1 MKIRDMFQRDIDRNI
16 NGVVQVSDESAARQE
31 LEEYVVTRELR
42 RHLATFFDRY
52 DSALDTPTENVGVWV
67 SGYFG
72 SGKSHL
78 VKMLSYLLE
87 NDEVAGKRAVDYF
100 EGKVED
106 PLLMGNIRRA
116 AEVPSES
123 ILFNVDVKGGGY
135 KEGST
140 AKTAL
145 LRTFARVFYDHLGY
159 YGTDYKLAL
168 FEKMIDDK
176 GGSQR
181 FREAYE
187 REAGASWTE
196 DRDAYEFHTDEIARA
211 AEEAVGLSRADVE
224 RWADSDSDVPV
235 SLEQLVADI
244 KGYVARRKEESGG
257 RFRLLFMAD
266 EVGQYIGSDAN
277 LMLNL
282 QSLVELVGS
291 ECRGDVWVVVTS
303 QEAID
308 ETQTI
313 VANDFSKIQG
323 RFATRLQLSSSS
335 VDEVIKRRILQKS
348 EAAAS
353 RLGAEWERSSAVLR
367 NLFSF
372 DGHTSSDLVGYRD
385 RDDFVQSYPFVRYQ
399 FVLMPSI
406 LDELRKHGYSGKHI
420 STGER
425 SMLSSFQES
434 AQAVEEEDLG
444 ALVPLWRVFDTLESQ
459 MDHGIRQVFERC
471 RRACEEGQGLQPG
484 DVDVLKTLYMVV
496 YVKNQIEAT
505 PNNVAV
511 LMASDIDQD
520 VAALRGRVSEA
531 LERLVTESYVSREG
545 ERYTFLT
552 DQEQDVEREI
562 AQMQPDSMDMVGS
575 VGSIVFDGIYDQSR
589 LRMGPNDFPVDRYVD
604 GTLHGRSQNGME
616 LHVVTCA
623 SELSDASD
631 AELGVKSG
639 GCAYVVLAGDA
650 YYRLVQDAVRVRM
663 YVRGIN
669 MESQSEERRRFIE
682 HRQRQASEDMK
693 SAQDSIAEAILEAR
707 TFVNGQRVEV
717 TARSAKDKLDGVLE
731 RLAGAVF
738 TKAGDVGAPLR
749 SDEQMDQALRGRAPQ
764 DPSGNGAGNGR
775 AEEDVTSYLTAAERT
790 NQAVSYGDLQRHFQE
805 KPFGWRE
812 ADIAYVVAGLVGRQK
827 ASISYGGANV
837 PAADP
842 RARGYLTN
850 RSNFDRL
857 SVRVRHGV
865 PTHLMTGARAVLRE
879 LEPTVELPS
888 DEDGLVAALAGALEK
903 LRERCDGLL
912 RQYRGHDYPGERG
925 VSDARNAAEGV
936 LRGSRDPEAFLRS
949 VVTSSNALGEAL
961 DDVRTAEGFFNNQRR
976 IFDDAEAACVRVERE
991 RTYIE
996 GKEELTPDLETIERI
1011 LKMPEPYGR
1020 ISELPRLVQRIS
1032 NAYEDVLR
1040 RVRKS
1045 TLEELD
1051 ADLKTVVDYA
1061 EANKAKASADI
1072 GAIESRARAYI
1083 SGRRDEV
1090 ANEDSCTRVDAI
1102 GKQAENWVT
1111 AQYEK
1116 IDSAV
1121 HAAAQRSI
1129 NRAGVHMDVP
1139 RPAAR
1144 PATLR
1149 CREVCPPSL
1158 LSSEEEVDAYV
1169 GRIKEA
1175 LMDAVRTNGSVR
1187 LS

>member
-1 MKIRDMFQRDIDRNI
+1 MKIHDMFKQNIDRNI
-16 NGVVQVSDESAARQE
+16 NGVVQVSDENAARQE
-31 LEEYVVTRELR
+31 LEEYVVTSELR

-52 DSALDTPTENVGVWV
+52 DDALDMPTENIGVWV

-87 NDEVAGKRAVDYF
+87 NGEVAGRPAVDYF

-116 AEVPSES
+116 AGVPTES

-145 LRTFARVFYDHLGY
+145 LRTFARVFYDHLGF
-159 YGTDYKLAL
+159 YGTDYKLAR

-176 GGSQR
+176 GGTKR

-187 REAGASWTE
+187 REAGASWVG
-196 DRDAYEFHTDEIARA
+196 DRDAYEFHTDDIARA
-211 AEEAVGLSRADVE
+211 AREAIGLSEEDVA
-224 RWADSDSDVPV
+224 RWVDSDSVVPV
-235 SLEQLVADI
+235 SLDQLVDDV
-244 KGYVARRKEESGG
+244 KGYVERRKGESGG

-266 EVGQYIGSDAN
+266 EVGQYIGSDPN
-277 LMLNL
+277 LMLSL
-282 QSLVELVGS
+282 QSFVELVGS
-291 ECRGDVWVVVTS
+291 KCRGDVWVVVTS

-335 VDEVIKRRILQKS
+335 VDEVIKRRILAKGDDAVS
-348 EAAAS
+348 S
-353 RLGAEWERSSAVLR
+353 LRAEWDRSSAVLK
-367 NLFSF
+367 NLFAF
-372 DGHTSSDLVGYRD
+372 DGHTSSDLIGYRD

-406 LDELRKHGYSGKHI
+406 LNELRKHGYSGKHI

-434 AQAVEEEDLG
+434 AQAIENEGLG
-444 ALVPLWRVFDTLESQ
+444 ALVPLWRVFDTLENQ

-471 RRACEEGQGLQPG
+471 RCACEDGQGLQPG
-484 DVDVLKTLYMVV
+484 DTEVLKTLYMVV
-496 YVKNQIEAT
+496 YVGSYIEAT
-505 PNNVAV
+505 PNNVAI
-511 LMASDIDQD
+511 LMADEIDQD
-520 VAALRGRVSEA
+520 VAALRSQVSA
-531 LERLVTESYVSREG
+531 SLDRLVAQSYVSREG
-545 ERYTFLT
+545 ERYIFLT

-562 AQMQPDSMDMVGS
+562 AQVQVDSMDVVSS
-575 VGSIVFDGIYDQSR
+575 VGSILFDGIYDQSR
-589 LRMGPNDFPVDRYVD
+589 LRHEPNDFPIDRYVD
-604 GTLHGRSQNGME
+604 GALHGRSQNGMG
-616 LHVVTCA
+616 LQVVTCA
-623 SELSDASD
+623 SELSEASD
-631 AELGVKSG
+631 AALGVRST
-639 GCAYVVLAGDA
+639 GCAYVVLSGDS
-650 YYRLVQDAVRVRM
+650 YFRLVQDAVRVKK

-669 MESQSEERRRFIE
+669 MEAQSNERCGFIE
-682 HRQRQASEDMK
+682 RRQRQARADMTA
-693 SAQDSIAEAILEAR
+693 AQASIEEAIVGSR

-717 TARSAKDKLDGVLE
+717 PARNAKDKLDGVLE
-731 RLAGAVF
+731 KLADAVF
-738 TKAGDVGAPLR
+738 TKAGDIRIPLR
-749 SDEQMDQALRGRAPQ
+749 DESQIIEALEGKVAHGLPGQ
-764 DPSGNGAGNGR
+764 GAGNER
-775 AEEDVTSYLTAAERT
+775 AEEDVANYLAAADRT

-812 ADIAYVVAGLVGRQK
+812 SDIAYVLACLIGGQK

-850 RSNFDRL
+850 HSNFDRL

-865 PTHLMTGARAVLRE
+865 PAHLVTGARSTLRE
-879 LEPTVELPS
+879 LDPEREVPS
-888 DEDGLVAALAGALEK
+888 DEDGLVSALVDALTRFE
-903 LRERCDGLL
+903 EHCDGLL
-912 RQYRGHDYPGERG
+912 GKYRGHDYPGERG
-925 VSDARNAAEGV
+925 VQDARRAAESV
-936 LRGSRDPEAFLRS
+936 LRSSRDPEAFLRS
-949 VVTSSNALGEAL
+949 VMTTSEALGDGL

-976 IFDDAEAACVRVERE
+976 IFDDAERVRDRIGRE

-996 GKEELTPDLETIERI
+996 GKDELTSKLETIEQI

-1020 ISELPRLVQRIS
+1020 ISELPALVRHVS
-1032 NAYEDVLR
+1032 NAYDDVLR
-1040 RVRKS
+1040 EVRQS
-1045 TLEELD
+1045 TTKELE
-1051 ADLKTVVDYA
+1051 ADLKTVKEYA
-1061 EANKAKASADI
+1061 EANKSKARTDI
-1072 GAIESRARAYI
+1072 GTIASRADVYI
-1083 SGRRDEV
+1083 TDKRDDV

-1102 GKQAENWVT
+1102 GKQAENWVI

-1116 IDSAV
+1116 IDNAV
-1121 HAAAQRSI
+1121 QAATQRSLDK
-1129 NRAGVHMDVP
+1129 AGIHVQAP
-1139 RPAAR
+1139 RPKRR

-1158 LSSEEEVDAYV
+1158 LSSEEDVDAYV
-1169 GRIKEA
+1169 DKIKDA
-1175 LMDAVRTNGSVR
+1175 LMDALRTNGSVR

>member
-1 MKIRDMFQRDIDRNI
+1 MKIHDMFQRDIDRNI

-31 LEEYVVTRELR
+31 LEEYVVTKELR

-52 DSALDTPTENVGVWV
+52 DSALDMPTENVGVWV

-100 EGKVED
+100 EGKVGD
-106 PLLMGNIRRA
+106 SLLMENIRRA
-116 AEVPSES
+116 AEVPTES

-135 KEGST
+135 KEGGT

-145 LRTFARVFYDHLGY
+145 LRTFARVFYDHLGF

-176 GGSQR
+176 GGTQR

-187 REAGASWTE
+187 SEVGASWTE

-211 AEEAVGLSRADVE
+211 AEKAVGLSRTDVE
-224 RWADSDSDVPV
+224 RWADSDSGVPV
-235 SLEQLVADI
+235 SLEQLVSDI
-244 KGYVARRKEESGG
+244 KGYVARRKVESGG

-291 ECRGDVWVVVTS
+291 ECQGDVWLVVTS

-348 EAAAS
+348 DDATS
-353 RLGAEWERSSAVLR
+353 KLGAEWERSSAVLR

-372 DGHTSSDLVGYRD
+372 DGHTNSDLIGYRD
-385 RDDFVQSYPFVRYQ
+385 RDDFVQSYPFVSYQ
-399 FVLMPSI
+399 FVLMPPI
-406 LDELRKHGYSGKHI
+406 LNELRKHGYSGKHI

-434 AQAVEEEDLG
+434 AQAVEDEDLG

-471 RRACEEGQGLQPG
+471 RRACEDGRGLQTG

-496 YVKNQIEAT
+496 YVGNQIEAT

-511 LMASDIDQD
+511 LMASGIDQD
-520 VAALRGRVSEA
+520 VAALRGRVSSA
-531 LERLVTESYVSREG
+531 LDRLVGESYVSREG
-545 ERYTFLT
+545 ERYSFLT

-562 AQMQPDSMDMVGS
+562 MHMQVDSMDVVGS
-575 VGSIVFDGIYDQSR
+575 VDSIIFDGIYDQAR
-589 LRMGPNDFPVDRYVD
+589 LRRGPNDFPIDRYVD

-616 LHVVTCA
+616 LHVITCA

-631 AELGVKSG
+631 AELGVRSM
-639 GCAYVVLAGDA
+639 GCAYVVLPGDA
-650 YYRLVQDAVRVRM
+650 YFRLVQDAVRVRK

-669 MESQSEERRRFIE
+669 MEAQSEERRGFIE
-682 HRQRQASEDMK
+682 RRQRQASEDMR
-693 SAQDSIAEAILEAR
+693 SAQDNLAEAVLDAR
-707 TFVNGQRVEV
+707 AFVNGQRVEV
-717 TARSAKDKLDGVLE
+717 KAANAKDKLDGVLE

-738 TKAGDVGAPLR
+738 TKAGDVGSPLQ
-749 SDEQMDQALRGRAPQ
+749 SDAQMDEALRGRVPQ
-764 DPSGNGAGNGR
+764 GLSGQGAGNER
-775 AEEDVTSYLTAAERT
+775 AEEDVAGYLTAAERT

-805 KPFGWRE
+805 KPYGWRE
-812 ADIAYVVAGLVGRQK
+812 ADIAYVVAGLVGKQK

-837 PAADP
+837 PAADS

-865 PTHLMTGARAVLRE
+865 PAHLVTGARGILRE
-879 LEPTVELPS
+879 LDSTIELPS
-888 DEDGLVAALAGALEK
+888 DEDGLVGALTDA
-903 LRERCDGLL
+903 LGRLSNRCEALL
-912 RQYRGHDYPGERG
+912 KQYRGHDYPGERD
-925 VSDARNAAEGV
+925 VAEAKEAAAGV

-949 VVTSSNALGEAL
+949 VVTSSDALVDAL
-961 DDVRTAEGFFNNQRR
+961 DDVRTAEGFFSNQRR
-976 IFDDAEAACVRVERE
+976 IFDDAEAVRDRVKRE

-996 GKEELTPDLETIERI
+996 GKEDLTSDLATIEQI

-1020 ISELPRLVQRIS
+1020 ISELPRLVQHIS
-1032 NAYEDVLR
+1032 NAYGDVLR
-1040 RVRKS
+1040 KVRES
-1045 TLEELD
+1045 TLEELN
-1051 ADLKTVVDYA
+1051 ADLQTVIDYA
-1061 EANKAKASADI
+1061 EANKAKACTDI
-1072 GAIESRARAYI
+1072 GMITSRARAYI
-1083 SGRRDEV
+1083 SGRREEV
-1090 ANEDSCTRVDAI
+1090 SNEDSCTRVDAI
-1102 GKQAENWVT
+1102 SKQAENWVT

-1116 IDSAV
+1116 IDNAV
-1121 HAAAQRSI
+1121 QAAAQRSFDG
-1129 NRAGVHMDVP
+1129 AGVHEDAP
-1139 RPAAR
+1139 QSATR

-1149 CREVCPPSL
+1149 CRDVCPPSL
-1158 LSSEEEVDAYV
+1158 LSSEEEVCAYV

-1175 LMDAVRTNGSVR
+1175 LMDAVRKNGSVR